1 MKAIFDFSLLDV
13 WNNPIVQI
21 LRATTKVGVKAV
33 ESANAKADNQ
43 NIATSEQSELSSSA
57 WAGDSN
63 AQCAMALY
71 YAEKQDYE
79 QATYWLMKSVE
90 QGNEY
95 AIEIL
100 DMLQSG

>member
-1 MKAIFDFSLLDV
+1 MGIFNFSLLDV
-13 WNNPIVQI
+13 WNRPEVQL
-21 LRATTKVGVKAV
+21 LRAGAKYGAKAIS
-33 ESANAKADNQ
+33 SANAKEENQ
-43 NIATSEQSELSSSA
+43 NITTSEQSELSNSA

-63 AQCAMALY
+63 AQYEIALY

-100 DMLQSG
+100 DMLQGG